1 MLAAAEAVRRR
12 HGGSIDAIVYYGS
25 CLRDGWR
32 DDRIVD
38 FYVLVQ
44 RYRDFYGSRLS
55 AILNAVLPPN
65 VFYLEAPFHD
75 RVVRLKYAV
84 MSLAA
89 FEHGTSS
96 AAFQPTFWGR
106 FAQPCALAFARDDAV
121 AARIA
126 DAVANAVTTLIDET
140 RPLLPPEATSEA
152 LWIRAF
158 AESYRSELRSERPQ
172 RARDL
177 YLDSRQR
184 YDALTATLRFP
195 DSRAR
200 RPAWRAKWRWR
211 ARRISGKPL
220 SVLRLLKA
228 AFTFTNGLD
237 YILWKIGRHSGATL
251 EPTAWQRRHPILA
264 APVLAF
270 RLYRRGGFR

>member
-1 MLAAAEAVRRR
+1 MLAAADAVRAR
-12 HGGSIDAIVYYGS
+12 HGASIDAVVYYGS

-44 RYRDFYGSRLS
+44 RYGDFYESRLS
-55 AILNAVLPPN
+55 AVLNAVLPPN
-65 VFYLEAPFHD
+65 VFYLETPFQG
-75 RVVRLKYAV
+75 RMVRLKYAV

-89 FEHGTSS
+89 FERGTSD

-121 AARIA
+121 TARVA
-126 DAVANAVTTLIDET
+126 DAVANAVTTLLDET
-140 RPLLPPEATSEA
+140 RPLLPAAPTSEA

-158 AESYRSELRSERPQ
+158 AESYRSELRSERPE
-172 RARDL
+172 RARDI
-177 YLDSRQR
+177 YLASRER
-184 YDALTATLRFP
+184 YDALATAVATSPARWT
-195 DSRAR
+195 AR
-200 RPAWRAKWRWR
+200 RVRWRWR
-211 ARRISGKPL
+211 RRRVSGKLL

-228 AFTFTNGLD
+228 AFTFSDGLD
-237 YILWKIGRHSGATL
+237 YVLWKIGRHSGATL
-251 EPTAWQRRHPILA
+251 QPTAWQRRHPILA
-264 APVLAF
+264 APVLAL